1 MTAKTGFIPLL
12 AGLLSDLFLS
22 LFPKSCEKRRW
33 DGKNRKLANELAYS
47 LLTLLYSHHSSH
59 KGGTV
64 SKNVRL
70 VAGITIIILGLLVAV
85 TPRYIFPTCDYQSH
99 DDASLDT
106 VVLAQAGGLDG
117 DTGAMTT
124 TGGTSTGMGQSMST
138 TGDMDVMGTST
149 SMDGADEGSMAGM
162 NGTMDENMGD
172 DMAGMD
178 MSGGHSPCYFTTRGA
193 VALGLII
200 MLIGA
205 AVIVA
210 STADALRLLAL
221 VLGGTG
227 VLVILTPTYL
237 LPVCEN
243 PQMACHNGAEQLLI
257 VLGALVLLVAAVM
270 AAMAKDRPPVQS

>member
-1 MTAKTGFIPLL
+1 M
-12 AGLLSDLFLS
+12 
-22 LFPKSCEKRRW
+22 
-33 DGKNRKLANELAYS
+33 
-47 LLTLLYSHHSSH
+47 
-59 KGGTV
+59 

-106 VVLAQAGGLDG
+106 VVLAQAGGIDG